1 MWDGIFGAVNLIA
14 LVAWIG
20 LIVLPRW
27 PTLLTFI
34 LYLGVGLLCAIYAA
48 FLVPI
53 VGGWID
59 PVGPADPA
67 ANFSTIEGVRG
78 IFLSDGGVT
87 VGWTHYLAF
96 DLFVGLWIAKDADAK
111 GFSRLV
117 QAPILL
123 ATFLAGPIGLLVWLV
138 VREGRARQAGRAR

>member
-1 MWDGIFGAVNLIA
+1 MWDGIFGAVNLVA

-20 LIVLPRW
+20 LILLPRW

-34 LYLGVGLLCAIYAA
+34 LYLGVGLLCAIYAV
-48 FLVPI
+48 FLVSI

-59 PVGPADPA
+59 PVGPADTA
-67 ANFSTIEGVRG
+67 ANFTTIEGVRG

-111 GFSRLV
+111 GFNRFV

-123 ATFLAGPIGLLVWLV
+123 ATFLAGPIGLLVWLI
-138 VREGRARQAGRAR
+138 VRERRARQAGRAR